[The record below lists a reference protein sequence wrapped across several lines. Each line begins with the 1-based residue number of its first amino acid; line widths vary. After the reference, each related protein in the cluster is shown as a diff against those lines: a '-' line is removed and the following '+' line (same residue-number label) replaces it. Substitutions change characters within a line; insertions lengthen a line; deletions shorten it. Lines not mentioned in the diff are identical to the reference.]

1 MDQKSKNLD
10 TRNQCGDTEQALDV
24 PDDRSLSRQQVLERF
39 NTLVWEK
46 KLWLRER
53 DNFTFQMAN
62 LKDELR
68 RVKMLVADRESEMA
82 AEQAKHRESTER
94 YERTI
99 ACLKSGFQL
108 QLEQANALHSR
119 QSQEVERMR
128 AFLEAEKVKCCEQQ
142 SEISNL
148 EEQHGKI
155 SLLQQLLQNKV
166 RDFEH
171 QLSEKDNNIVN
182 LRKNNDALCWDLEAA
197 KQELLRY
204 YTFLRDKFHGELLTE
219 ENCWLLPSNQTG
231 SRSDP
236 APQEASA
243 VDPRSGGEE
252 ETKVDNSSNQAES
265 EEQVEEEEAE
275 EEENEEDEEDEEEEE
290 WREKQKKRKEKEE
303 WQWLKKREKQE
314 RKLQKQAEKEAKKE
328 RKRRQKQERKEIR
341 KQKQEKDEE
350 QKQQQ
355 QPTGFWSFV
364 LRRRRRRRRRQEQ
377 QNGDTAG

>member
-1 MDQKSKNLD
+1 MDLKSEQLG
-10 TRNQCGDTEQALDV
+10 TRNQCGDTEQVLEV
-24 PDDRSLSRQQVLERF
+24 PDSRSLSRQQVLERL

-53 DNFTFQMAN
+53 ENFTFQMSN

-68 RVKMLVADRESEMA
+68 RVKMLVADREGEMV
-82 AEQAKHRESTER
+82 AERAKHQESTER

-108 QLEQANALHSR
+108 QLE
-119 QSQEVERMR
+119 
-128 AFLEAEKVKCCEQQ
+128 AEKVKYCEQQ

-204 YTFLRDKFHGELLTE
+204 YAFLRDKFNGELSTE
-219 ENCWLLPSNQTG
+219 ENHWVLPANQTAR
-231 SRSDP
+231 RSEP
-236 APQEASA
+236 PKQEAIAS
-243 VDPRSGGEE
+243 DSRDGGSEE
-252 ETKVDNSSNQAES
+252 AKLEESTNQAES
-265 EEQVEEEEAE
+265 QDEDEDEEEED
-275 EEENEEDEEDEEEEE
+275 ENEDEEEEE
-290 WREKQKKRKEKEE
+290 VEEEKEEWTEKQKKRKEKEE
-303 WQWLKKREKQE
+303 RRRLKKTEKQE

-328 RKRRQKQERKEIR
+328 RKRKQKLERKESR
-341 KQKQEKDEE
+341 
-350 QKQQQ
+350 KQQQ
-355 QPTGFWSFV
+355 QEEDKEQQQEQSASFWNFV
-364 LRRRRRRRRRQEQ
+364 LRRRRRQEQ
-377 QNGDTAG
+377 RGEDTAG

>member
-1 MDQKSKNLD
+1 MDLKSEQLE
-10 TRNQCGDTEQALDV
+10 TRNQCGDTELVLEV
-24 PDDRSLSRQQVLERF
+24 PDTRSLSRQQILERL

-53 DNFTFQMAN
+53 ENFTFQMSN

-68 RVKMLVADRESEMA
+68 RVKMLVADREGEMA
-82 AEQAKHRESTER
+82 AQQAKHQESTER

-108 QLEQANALHSR
+108 QLE
-119 QSQEVERMR
+119 
-128 AFLEAEKVKCCEQQ
+128 AEKVKYCEQQ

-182 LRKNNDALCWDLEAA
+182 LRKNNDALCWDLEVA

-204 YTFLRDKFHGELLTE
+204 YAFLRDKFNAELSAE
-219 ENCWLLPSNQTG
+219 ENRWLLPANQTARRSNPPKKEATVPDSRDGG
-231 SRSDP
+231 SE
-236 APQEASA
+236 EAK
-243 VDPRSGGEE
+243 VEE
-252 ETKVDNSSNQAES
+252 SSNRAES
-265 EEQVEEEEAE
+265 G
-275 EEENEEDEEDEEEEE
+275 NEDEEEEE
-290 WREKQKKRKEKEE
+290 EENEDEEEEEVEEEEWTEKQKKRKEKEE
-303 WQWLKKREKQE
+303 RLRFKKREKQE

-328 RKRRQKQERKEIR
+328 RKRKQKLERKESR
-341 KQKQEKDEE
+341 KQQQQEEVEE
-350 QKQQQ
+350 QQQQ

-364 LRRRRRRRRRQEQ
+364 LRRKRRQEQ
-377 QNGDTAG
+377 QGGDTAG

>member
-1 MDQKSKNLD
+1 MSMDLKSEQLG
-10 TRNQCGDTEQALDV
+10 TRNQCGDTELVLEV
-24 PDDRSLSRQQVLERF
+24 PDARSLSRQQVLERL

-46 KLWLRER
+46 KLWSRER
-53 DNFTFQMAN
+53 ENLTFQISN

-68 RVKMLVADRESEMA
+68 RVKMLVADREGEMA
-82 AEQAKHRESTER
+82 AERAKHQESTER

-108 QLEQANALHSR
+108 QLE
-119 QSQEVERMR
+119 
-128 AFLEAEKVKCCEQQ
+128 AEKVKYCEQQ

-204 YTFLRDKFHGELLTE
+204 YAFLRDKFNGELLAE
-219 ENCWLLPSNQTG
+219 ENRWLLPANQTANRSNPPKKEATAPD
-231 SRSDP
+231 SRDG
-236 APQEASA
+236 
-243 VDPRSGGEE
+243 GGEE
-252 ETKVDNSSNQAES
+252 AKVEESSNQAES
-265 EEQVEEEEAE
+265 EDEDKEEE
-275 EEENEEDEEDEEEEE
+275 EEENDDREEEEVEEEKEE
-290 WREKQKKRKEKEE
+290 WTEKQKKTEKEA
-303 WQWLKKREKQE
+303 WRRLKKREKQE
-314 RKLQKQAEKEAKKE
+314 RKLQRQAKKEAKKE
-328 RKRRQKQERKEIR
+328 RKRKQKLEKESR
-341 KQKQEKDEE
+341 KQQQQEKDEE
-350 QKQQQ
+350 EQQQQQ

-364 LRRRRRRRRRQEQ
+364 LRRKRRQEQ
-377 QNGDTAG
+377 GGGDTTG